1 MSGKRLRVT
10 KGTVPQDILCPS
22 CHAAYG
28 PRVARRKGLRRTSR
42 RLQVGVSI
50 CRTSLRAATAA
61 VEQVGKSVK
70 IETDIL
76 WGPADTALADES
88 QSAAMICVG
97 SVGIGAIAHKLI
109 GSTAA
114 AVAERSHCPVA
125 IIRTPHHKPEPGID
139 WIVVAIAD
147 EPDFDIV
154 VEYAMKEAQLRQAPI
169 LAVGLSNEEFGHAP
183 HHTLDRRLE
192 AWKKRYPMCT
202 FIRSARQIASPV
214 SWARTMT
221 NRCSWLSSA
230 AEASTKSQE
239 SSGH

>member
-1 MSGKRLRVT
+1 VSLV
-10 KGTVPQDILCPS
+10 S
-22 CHAAYG
+22 CCVWSACAS
-28 PRVARRKGLRRTSR
+28 RKGLRRTSDAFK
-42 RLQVGVSI
+42 LEFQYAE
-50 CRTSLRAATAA
+50 TSLRAATAA

-70 IETDIL
+70 TETDIL

-88 QSAAMICVG
+88 QSAATICVG

-192 AWKKRYPMCT
+192 AWKKRYPDVHVYPVGTSDSVAGFLGENDDESVQLAVVGRGGIDEVPRIVRPLSHAILRHGNCSVL
-202 FIRSARQIASPV
+202 IAR
-214 SWARTMT
+214 
-221 NRCSWLSSA
+221 
-230 AEASTKSQE
+230 
-239 SSGH
+239 